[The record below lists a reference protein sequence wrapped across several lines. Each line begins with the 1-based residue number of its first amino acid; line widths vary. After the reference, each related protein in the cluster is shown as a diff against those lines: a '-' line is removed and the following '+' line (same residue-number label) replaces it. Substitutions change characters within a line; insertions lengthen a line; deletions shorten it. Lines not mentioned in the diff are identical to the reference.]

1 MYVSNFFPKEPSF
14 YEDGYHVTITQVNV
28 RVTAHHLDII
38 NLGEASD
45 EDVNDDH
52 GGGVSVV
59 HPRGPDPGVIHL
71 GVHQRVQYSFFHL
84 PGSKMCHLPGIPIK
98 QGLLHL
104 GEIIFVLFFPNDQ

>member
-71 GVHQRVQYSFFHL
+71 GIHQRVQDPFLHL
-84 PGSKMCHLPGIPIK
+84 PGK
-98 QGLLHL
+98 
-104 GEIIFVLFFPNDQ
+104 N